1 MLKSVRIRYIILV
14 SLFSLFTWWGT
25 QAFMRYLS
33 QPLTTDISYSLND
46 NENGIQ
52 FPHITFC
59 PDSIVKVNQVLNHC
73 YNGTSYNFITALFD
87 CLKNS
92 KNFNVVTFLSNLKTE
107 RETLLATAS
116 LWTGENYANLKHS
129 NEYFWSPLFH
139 DHFGP
144 CYSFDLSKAEEFEF
158 VQFQDKGGL
167 NLEFILAD
175 DIPWSQLSTILHS
188 KNDFPDAWIMNS
200 FSRLLTSNQTFQA
213 HGLNTRK
220 KVSNR
225 ESTRTIPCTEYEQR
239 TCRNVED
246 NELILSKL
254 GFKLPILYHGHHLDH

>member
-33 QPLTTDISYSLND
+33 QPLTTDISYSLGD

-59 PDSIVKVNQVLNHC
+59 PDSIVKVNPILNHC

-87 CLKNS
+87 CLKNN
-92 KNFNVVTFLSNLKTE
+92 KDFNVDTFLSYLKIE
-107 RETLLATAS
+107 RETLRATAS

-139 DHFGP
+139 DEFGP

-158 VQFQDKGGL
+158 VQFQEKGRL
-167 NLEFILAD
+167 TLEFILAD
-175 DIPWSQLSTILHS
+175 DIPWSKLIIILHS
-188 KNDFPDAWIMNS
+188 KNDFPDAYLLNGKKIILVSKNS
-200 FSRLLTSNQTFQA
+200 
-213 HGLNTRK
+213 
-220 KVSNR
+220 
-225 ESTRTIPCTEYEQR
+225 
-239 TCRNVED
+239 
-246 NELILSKL
+246 
-254 GFKLPILYHGHHLDH
+254 HLEG